1 MPGGE
6 LGMRAYI
13 LIQTEPGREA
23 DVARSAA
30 DVRGVLETA
39 VVTGPYDV
47 VVVAEATDVHTLG
60 RRVLRRLQEVEGV
73 TRTMTCPVIRR

>member
-1 MPGGE
+1 
-6 LGMRAYI
+6 MRAYI

-23 DVARSAA
+23 DVAKSAA
-30 DVRGVLETA
+30 DVHGVLRTA

-47 VVVAEATDVHTLG
+47 VVVAEAPDVHTLG
-60 RRVLRRLQEVEGV
+60 RRVLRRLQQVDGV